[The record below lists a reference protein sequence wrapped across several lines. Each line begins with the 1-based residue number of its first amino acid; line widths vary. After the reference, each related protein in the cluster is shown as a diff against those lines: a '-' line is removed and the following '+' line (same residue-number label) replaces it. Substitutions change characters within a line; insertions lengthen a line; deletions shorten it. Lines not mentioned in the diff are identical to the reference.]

1 MEVGLHATSNDVS
14 ASVLLRE
21 LSLPNAENSNMLR
34 KLRNMSRGEI
44 LCSIGRISGR
54 HAPTIP
60 RDDSIIGQY
69 KVGLSMSIL
78 LWLA

>member
-1 MEVGLHATSNDVS
+1 MEVGLHATSNDVL

-34 KLRNMSRGEI
+34 KLRNMSRGI
-44 LCSIGRISGR
+44 FCSIGRISGR

-69 KVGLSMSIL
+69 KVGESMSIL